1 MVRPNLLHNALFL
14 FSETSPLLYASL
26 LGTDT
31 TGNDARMLGSCCRLL
46 GMLAQAGLLFNNGMD
61 ELRGWESNTSGKCN
75 DDHNRRDG
83 VDARVRAME
92 REQTI
97 EFIRLGFRS

>member
-1 MVRPNLLHNALFL
+1 M
-14 FSETSPLLYASL
+14 
-26 LGTDT
+26 
-31 TGNDARMLGSCCRLL
+31 
-46 GMLAQAGLLFNNGMD
+46 GMD
-61 ELRGWESNTSGKCN
+61 ELRGWEQNTSGKCN